1 MNGSRILSIVV
12 SLSLT
17 AFAALAIA
25 ATDSEIEAAV
35 AQSDDYS
42 THKSA
47 FIAAARSLVESQQCT
62 TAELKD
68 IGGFAK
74 SPSYKNRPIYVTYC
88 GGMMAI
94 ENRIM
99 LDASTGRIFR

>member
-1 MNGSRILSIVV
+1 MTGSKFFSILV
-12 SLSLT
+12 SLL
-17 AFAALAIA
+17 AFAALSAA

-62 TAELKD
+62 PEELKD

-74 SPSYKNRPIYVTYC
+74 SPSYKSRPIYFTYC

>member
-1 MNGSRILSIVV
+1 MTGSKVFSILV
-12 SLSLT
+12 SLSLL

-25 ATDSEIEAAV
+25 ATDSEIEAVV
-35 AQSDDYS
+35 ALSDDYS

-62 TAELKD
+62 AAELKD
-68 IGGFAK
+68 VGGFAR
-74 SPSYKNRPIYVTYC
+74 SPSHKNRPIYFTHC
-88 GGMMAI
+88 GGMIAI
-94 ENRIM
+94 ANRIM

>member
-1 MNGSRILSIVV
+1 MTGSKIFSILV
-12 SLSLT
+12 SLSLL
-17 AFAALAIA
+17 ASAALAMA

-47 FIAAARSLVESQQCT
+47 FIAAARSLVDSQQCT
-62 TAELKD
+62 PEELKD